1 MARRSTRSSKNSRT
15 LSLDFTNAEERFLP
29 PENRYAL
36 EIVGA
41 DKDESNSGNDTLK
54 LTFQIIGGKHDGKE
68 FPLWFS
74 LVEQALWKLGG
85 VLRAAGM
92 DIPAEAV
99 ELELDDIIGRKLQAD
114 ITHREYEGRK
124 KAEIE
129 GAEEFEEDEEEE
141 KPKGR
146 RSSKEDED
154 EKPASRRSRRAAKD
168 EEEEEEKPARS
179 RGRRAAKEEDE
190 EEEEKP
196 SRRSRR
202 GGDDEEEKPKGRSS
216 RRGKKE
222 LPKLSGEEVQ
232 DMEEDDLEGVIEEY
246 GLDVDLDSFKTLRK
260 KAAAVID
267 ALDTAG
273 HLEEE

>member
-1 MARRSTRSSKNSRT
+1 MARRSTRSSRNSRV

-99 ELELDDIIGRKLQAD
+99 ELDLDDILGRKLQAD

-168 EEEEEEKPARS
+168 EEEENPS
-179 RGRRAAKEEDE
+179 R
-190 EEEEKP
+190 

-246 GLDVDLDSFKTLRK
+246 GLDVDLDSLKTLRK

>member
-1 MARRSTRSSKNSRT
+1 MARRSTRSSKNSRV

-129 GAEEFEEDEEEE
+129 GAEEFEEDEEE
-141 KPKGR
+141 PKGR
-146 RSSKEDED
+146 RSSKEDDD

-179 RGRRAAKEEDE
+179 RGRRAAKEEE
-190 EEEEKP
+190 
-196 SRRSRR
+196 
-202 GGDDEEEKPKGRSS
+202 DEEEKPKGRSS

-246 GLDVDLDSFKTLRK
+246 SLDVDLDSFKTLRK

>member
-1 MARRSTRSSKNSRT
+1 MARRSTRGSKNSRI

-29 PENRYAL
+29 PEDRYAL

-54 LTFQIIGGKHDGKE
+54 LTFQIVGGKHDGKE

-92 DIPAEAV
+92 DIPAEA
-99 ELELDDIIGRKLQAD
+99 LELDLDDIVGRKLQAD

-129 GAEEFEEDEEEE
+129 GAEEFEEDEEE
-141 KPKGR
+141 PKGR
-146 RSSKEDED
+146 RSSKEDDD

-168 EEEEEEKPARS
+168 EEEEGEKPA
-179 RGRRAAKEEDE
+179 RRAAKE
-190 EEEEKP
+190 
-196 SRRSRR
+196 
-202 GGDDEEEKPKGRSS
+202 DDEEPKGRSTRS
-216 RRGKKE
+216 GKKS

-232 DMEEDDLEGVIEEY
+232 DMNEEDLEGVIEEY

>member
-1 MARRSTRSSKNSRT
+1 MARRSTRSSKNSRV

-92 DIPAEAV
+92 DIPAEVV
-99 ELELDDIIGRKLQAD
+99 ELDLDDIIGRKLQAD

-129 GAEEFEEDEEEE
+129 GAEEFEEDEEE
-141 KPKGR
+141 PKGR

-179 RGRRAAKEEDE
+179 R
-190 EEEEKP
+190 
-196 SRRSRR
+196 RR